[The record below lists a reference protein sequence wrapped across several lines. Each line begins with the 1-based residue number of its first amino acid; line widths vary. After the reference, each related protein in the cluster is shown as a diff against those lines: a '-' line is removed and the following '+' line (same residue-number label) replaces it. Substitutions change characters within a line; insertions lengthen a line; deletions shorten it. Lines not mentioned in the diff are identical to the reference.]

1 MLPVSWYG
9 ADAEELYRSYSVEV
23 QLMESRVPVKVS
35 CFYSWLC
42 EAPLGDPLALSKP
55 SNFMI
60 FESFWVRWALGNMLI
75 SIVSNSYFG
84 KRPGAREITTF
95 GSIVSFM
102 LPEMLNYMT
111 LYNTI

>member
-1 MLPVSWYG
+1 MGTNFDPHTPRNVPRG
-9 ADAEELYRSYSVEV
+9 APLDPSK
-23 QLMESRVPVKVS
+23 LMIFIIFDPLWV
-35 CFYSWLC
+35 C
-42 EAPLGDPLALSKP
+42 EALGDILT
-55 SNFMI
+55 
-60 FESFWVRWALGNMLI
+60 

-111 LYNTI
+111 L

>member
-1 MLPVSWYG
+1 MSLAG
-9 ADAEELYRSYSVEV
+9 ARASPRRAAYILCSTAPPFDTPENYLFQSFSIP
-23 QLMESRVPVKVS
+23 L
-35 CFYSWLC
+35 WLC
-42 EAPLGDPLALSKP
+42 EALGDILT
-55 SNFMI
+55 
-60 FESFWVRWALGNMLI
+60 

-111 LYNTI
+111 L